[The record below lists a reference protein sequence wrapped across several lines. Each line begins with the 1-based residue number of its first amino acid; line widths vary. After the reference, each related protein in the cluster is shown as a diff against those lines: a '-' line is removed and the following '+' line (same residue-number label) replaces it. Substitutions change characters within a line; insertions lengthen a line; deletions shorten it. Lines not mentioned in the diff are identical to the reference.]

1 MTLRDKEA
9 EKYAFIG
16 IGVNNKGEEYK
27 DYDIRKMK
35 GFKAGFDLAV
45 KTVKAEIERRR
56 TQAAEKYNESTY
68 SMGRCDAFAEMLNF
82 IQAIID

>member
-45 KTVKAEIERRR
+45 KTVKAEC
-56 TQAAEKYNESTY
+56 EKRMTRDYNSGNE
-68 SMGRCDAFAEMLNF
+68 E
-82 IQAIID
+82 IDSVAQGVCAGILVFLDTLINN